1 MKIFCRMHNCLEL
14 WQHFALELKDAQ
26 DDKQLAMFTSY
37 IFKDHSL
44 EYKEFVANSVL
55 PQLLLIADRDE
66 FVIERLE
73 SLQAGLQLLKLH

>member
-1 MKIFCRMHNCLEL
+1 
-14 WQHFALELKDAQ
+14 
-26 DDKQLAMFTSY
+26 MFTSY

-44 EYKEFVANSVL
+44 EYKDFVANSVL

-73 SLQAGLQLLKLH
+73 SLQAGL